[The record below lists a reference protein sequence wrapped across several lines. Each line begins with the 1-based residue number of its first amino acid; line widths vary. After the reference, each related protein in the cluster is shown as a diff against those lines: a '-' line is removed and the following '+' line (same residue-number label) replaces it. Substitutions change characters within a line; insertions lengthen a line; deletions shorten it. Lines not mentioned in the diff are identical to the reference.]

1 MAVKGRYMNKMNFYM
16 KEFSEDV
23 QQKLKSIDF
32 AQPRVIIGDDN
43 KVAAVVMHPDQYSS
57 MCDQIADMGLMTL
70 AIKRLTG
77 VDDPAKLSSEE
88 FLKACGLDDDS
99 YIDAECTEE

>member
-1 MAVKGRYMNKMNFYM
+1 MNKQNFTM
-16 KEFSEDV
+16 DDFSENV
-23 QQKLKSIDF
+23 QQALKGIDS
-32 AQPRVIIGDDN
+32 AHPRVIIGNDN
-43 KVAAVVMHPDQYSS
+43 KVVAVVMHPDQYSS

-88 FLKACGLDDDS
+88 FLRVCALDDDN
-99 YIDAECTEE
+99 YIDSECNEE